1 MPTSTG
7 RTVRLARLFI
17 GSSSASLEVARQLK
31 SQLVTLA
38 PQVAV
43 TVWDEAFRPG
53 QLLLNQIVGLVDEY
67 DFGVF
72 VFAEDDIV
80 SIRSQGGGSTGAR
93 SSRPVSSMTVRDNVL
108 FEAGVFMGGLGHE
121 RTFLVVPR
129 SLDSRL
135 RTPTDLEG
143 LLTANYRVVPRARK
157 GRRSEADV
165 SAAAKQIAA
174 CVTKQGAVPRNVY
187 DEVAALRQMLSERE
201 LKESKRQWV
210 TLEEI
215 VSFAARARRKPWH
228 QGANAKELMAPIAKK
243 WRNRTTNEAYWWL
256 VVYGIFRFTGI
267 EQFTSDES
275 WDWDE
280 SIEYVELS
288 LRGVALLNILRE
300 RG

>member
-1 MPTSTG
+1 
-7 RTVRLARLFI
+7 
-17 GSSSASLEVARQLK
+17 
-31 SQLVTLA
+31 
-38 PQVAV
+38 
-43 TVWDEAFRPG
+43 
-53 QLLLNQIVGLVDEY
+53 
-67 DFGVF
+67 
-72 VFAEDDIV
+72 
-80 SIRSQGGGSTGAR
+80 
-93 SSRPVSSMTVRDNVL
+93 
-108 FEAGVFMGGLGHE
+108 
-121 RTFLVVPR
+121 
-129 SLDSRL
+129 
-135 RTPTDLEG
+135 
-143 LLTANYRVVPRARK
+143 
-157 GRRSEADV
+157 
-165 SAAAKQIAA
+165 
-174 CVTKQGAVPRNVY
+174 
-187 DEVAALRQMLSERE
+187 MLSERE